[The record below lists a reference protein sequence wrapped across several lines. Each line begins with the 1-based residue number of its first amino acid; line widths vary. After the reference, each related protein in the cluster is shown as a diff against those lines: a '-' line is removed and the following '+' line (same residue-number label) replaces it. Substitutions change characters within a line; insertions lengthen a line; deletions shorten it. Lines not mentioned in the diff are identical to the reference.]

1 MKNTLSDAEKQY
13 IDYWERNR
21 LREKKVLNQLLIG
34 LPLGIVFAAPV
45 LLNLFGGWYKRA
57 GMQANA
63 KMNPVV
69 LLVAVLLIVVFVAI
83 FSRKHK
89 WEMKEQQY
97 REFLA
102 KRDALLNGPQGG
114 QAENNPENATPSAAN
129 QGD

>member
-1 MKNTLSDAEKQY
+1 MKNTLSEDEKQY
-13 IDYWERNR
+13 IDYWEHNR
-21 LREKKVLNQLLIG
+21 LRQKKLLNQLLVG
-34 LPLGIVFAAPV
+34 LPLGILFAAPV

-69 LLVAVLLIVVFVAI
+69 LLIAVLLIVVFVAI

-97 REFLA
+97 REFIT
-102 KRDALLNGPQGG
+102 KRDALAAGEP
-114 QAENNPENATPSAAN
+114 ENNPENAAPSAAKRE
-129 QGD
+129 D

>member
-1 MKNTLSDAEKQY
+1 MKNTLSEAEKEY

-21 LREKKVLNQLLIG
+21 LREKKLLNQLLIG

-63 KMNPVV
+63 QMNPMV
-69 LLVAVLLIVVFVAI
+69 LLIAMLMIVVFVAI

-97 REFLA
+97 REFIA
-102 KRDALLNGPQGG
+102 KRDALTNEQ
-114 QAENNPENATPSAAN
+114 QENKPEIAPPSAAKS
-129 QGD
+129 DD

>member
-1 MKNTLSDAEKQY
+1 MKNTLSEAEKQY
-13 IDYWERNR
+13 IEYWERNR
-21 LREKKVLNQLLIG
+21 LREKKLLNQLLIG

-63 KMNPVV
+63 KMSPLV
-69 LLVAVLLIVVFVAI
+69 LLIAVLLIIVFVAI

-102 KRDALLNGPQGG
+102 KRDALLNGPQSG
-114 QAENNPENATPSAAN
+114 QAENKQENATPSAAN

>member
-1 MKNTLSDAEKQY
+1 MKNTLSEAEKEY

-21 LREKKVLNQLLIG
+21 LREKKLLNQLLIG

-63 KMNPVV
+63 QMNPMV
-69 LLVAVLLIVVFVAI
+69 LLIAMLMIVVFVAI

-97 REFLA
+97 REFIA
-102 KRDALLNGPQGG
+102 KRDALVNEQ
-114 QAENNPENATPSAAN
+114 QENKPEIAPPSAAKS
-129 QGD
+129 DD